1 MEEDIEQ
8 TSNQEQTLENE
19 EPTRTVPSLLNE
31 DLNRFRLKDSQV
43 LSLTELVGELK
54 CGFILAWRKAKPR
67 SEYLS
72 EVFVVTVVPLE
83 ISLECVL

>member
-43 LSLTELVGELK
+43 LSLT
-54 CGFILAWRKAKPR
+54 
-67 SEYLS
+67 
-72 EVFVVTVVPLE
+72 
-83 ISLECVL
+83 